1 MPRHIIPLSEYEIEL
16 SNEYFLWLSS
26 EHVHYKNYQNF
37 IEKTLENKIKKNI
50 FDQYKAEKF
59 YYLFVYK
66 NKKYFSNSILLRAEL
81 LRNVAKRFTKEFMHN
96 KNFVS

>member
-1 MPRHIIPLSEYEIEL
+1 MPRYIIPLSEHEIEL

-26 EHVHYKNYQNF
+26 EYVHYKDYKNF

-59 YYLFVYK
+59 YYSFVYK
-66 NKKYFSNSILLRAEL
+66 NKKYFNNNLYLRAEL
-81 LRNVAKRFTKEFMHN
+81 LRNVAKKFTKEFMYN
-96 KNFVS
+96 KNLIN

>member
-1 MPRHIIPLSEYEIEL
+1 MPRHIIPLSEHEVEL

-26 EHVHYKNYQNF
+26 EHVHYKDYQNF

-59 YYLFVYK
+59 YFLFVYK
-66 NKKYFSNSILLRAEL
+66 NKKYFNNNIILRAEI
-81 LRNVAKRFTKEFMHN
+81 LRDVAKRFTKEFMYN
-96 KNFVS
+96 KNFIN